1 MKVKFVWVIKP
12 LIVKES
18 FRFARFSGFEKG
30 VQSSCSSQ
38 KLRYVEKL
46 FISKLDSFAF
56 DD

>member
-18 FRFARFSGFEKG
+18 FRFASFSGFEKR
-30 VQSSCSSQ
+30 VQSSCSSH